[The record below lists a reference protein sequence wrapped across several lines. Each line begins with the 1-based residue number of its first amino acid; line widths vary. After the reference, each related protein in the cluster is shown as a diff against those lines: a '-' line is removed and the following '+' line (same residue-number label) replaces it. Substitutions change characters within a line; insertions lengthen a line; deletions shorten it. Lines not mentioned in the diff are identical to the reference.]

1 MKQLQQV
8 VGDLFGAGTETTT
21 NTLMWAI
28 IYMLHNPDVVRNV
41 QGEIERVLGKKLPS
55 MKDKQDLPYVEATVM
70 EIQRMSEIVPLGVPH
85 SVLEDVE
92 FRGYTIP
99 KGTTVMSNLYA
110 VHRDERI
117 WDQPD
122 VFKPSR
128 FLNENG
134 RIVRQEQL
142 IPFCIGNRLSLV
154 FSNCRLSICFPY
166 FVQSTGS
173 KYNTLLISGKRACL
187 GEALARMELFL
198 FFTTMFQHFTFELP
212 PGEKLPSLVGRLSIT
227 HVPPPFNINAKER
240 Y

>member
-1 MKQLQQV
+1 MIYIIV
-8 VGDLFGAGTETTT
+8 DLSFAGTETIT
-21 NTLMWAI
+21 NTLTWSI
-28 IYMLHNPDVVRNV
+28 IYLLHYPDVMEKV
-41 QGEIERVLGKKLPS
+41 QEEIYRVLGDNGIPS
-55 MKDKQDLPYVEATVM
+55 MMEKQKMPYVEATIM
-70 EIQRMSEIVPLGVPH
+70 EIQRVADIVPLGIPH
-85 SVLEDVE
+85 SVLEEVE

-99 KGTTVMSNLYA
+99 KGTTMMSNLYA

-173 KYNTLLISGKRACL
+173 KYSTLLISGKRACL

-198 FFTTMFQHFTFELP
+198 FFTTMFQHFMFELP

-227 HVPPPFNINAKER
+227 HVPPSFNINAKER